1 MILYTYKR
9 EHRIFFRRKESSADS
24 SKEND
29 NITLIMHAFNFSSNL
44 ISSVDIPLDGT
55 YPFANY

>member
-9 EHRIFFRRKESSADS
+9 ENRIFFRGKESSADS
-24 SKEND
+24 SREND
-29 NITLIMHAFNFSSNL
+29 NITLIMHAFNISSHL
-44 ISSVDIPLDGT
+44 ISSVDIPLDGG